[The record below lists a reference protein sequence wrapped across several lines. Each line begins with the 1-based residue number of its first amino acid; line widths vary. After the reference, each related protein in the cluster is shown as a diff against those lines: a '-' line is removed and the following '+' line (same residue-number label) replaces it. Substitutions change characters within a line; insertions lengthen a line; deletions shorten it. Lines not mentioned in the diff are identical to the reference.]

1 TGGDG
6 ANIINASG
14 YGGSAFLYGRD
25 GDDTLIGGAGNDNL
39 YGGEGDDSIDGG
51 DGIDTLRETAD
62 TDFTLSDGTLQSTV
76 TGTDTFTNIER
87 VVLTGGDGANIINAS
102 GYGGSAFL
110 YGRDGDDTLIGGA
123 GNDNLYG
130 GEANDT
136 LIGGGGNDRLYG
148 EGGSDTFVISSIT
161 GRDTIYNFEDGVDL
175 IGLSDGLTFE
185 DLLFKSSGSNGSN
198 TNILQGNQVLATLI
212 GIDINSI
219 DTSNFIV
226 WNDGNSSNSPD

>member
-1 TGGDG
+1 MILLIGGAGNDNLYGGEGNDSIDGGDGIDTLRETADTDFTLSDGTLQSTVTGTDTFSNIQRVVLTGGDG

-62 TDFTLSDGTLQSTV
+62 TDFTLSDSTLQSTV

-87 VVLTGGDGANIINAS
+87 VALTGGDGANIINAS

-130 GEANDT
+130 G
-136 LIGGGGNDRLYG
+136 
-148 EGGSDTFVISSIT
+148 
-161 GRDTIYNFEDGVDL
+161 
-175 IGLSDGLTFE
+175 
-185 DLLFKSSGSNGSN
+185 
-198 TNILQGNQVLATLI
+198 
-212 GIDINSI
+212 
-219 DTSNFIV
+219 
-226 WNDGNSSNSPD
+226 